1 MRILQICS
9 ARYIGGGERYLADL
23 SNLLAESGQEIFC
36 ALPSDAPLINE
47 LQNISKDNFLF
58 TNLRNSLDVFSAIK
72 LAAFVRQNRIQ
83 IVHAHL
89 GRDYPL
95 AAIASKLTNTP
106 FVLTRHVLFP
116 LKRFNKFILRKVEG
130 IIAPSNSV
138 ADALKQQNLF
148 PAEKIQVIHYSVD
161 TKHFSPS
168 QGEQNS
174 FFRVGTIG
182 QFSPIKGQ
190 PDFIRAANLVLQ
202 KRPNVEFE
210 IVGEDKSKSGENIT
224 AAVKLISDLK
234 LENKIRLL
242 GWKSDVRP
250 FLHSLD
256 LFVSPSHYDSF
267 GLAIA
272 EAMACGIPTVAAK
285 TAGAQEIIENNESGV
300 LTEIGNPENLAV
312 AILDLINDDEKRKRL
327 AENGRRRI
335 ENNFSLEKMVAETV
349 RFYETILRKNTD

>member
-1 MRILQICS
+1 M
-9 ARYIGGGERYLADL
+9 ADL
-23 SNLLAESGQEIFC
+23 SNSLAESNQEIFC

-47 LQNISKDNFLF
+47 LQSVPKENFLF
-58 TNLRNSLDVFSAIK
+58 TKLRNSLDVFSAFK
-72 LAAFVRQNRIQ
+72 LADFIRRNHIQ

-95 AAIASKLTNTP
+95 AAIASKLTGAP

-116 LKRFNKFILRKVEG
+116 LKRFNKFFLREVQG
-130 IIAPSNSV
+130 IIAPSKSV
-138 ADALKQQNLF
+138 ADALKKQNLF
-148 PAEKIQVIHYSVD
+148 PAEKIRVIHYSIN
-161 TKHFSPS
+161 TKHFSPAPNK
-168 QGEQNS
+168 QNS
-174 FFRVGTIG
+174 FFRIGTIG
-182 QFSPIKGQ
+182 QFSTIKGQ

-202 KRPNVEFE
+202 KRQDVEFE
-210 IVGEDKSKSGENIT
+210 IVGEDKSKSGENVAT
-224 AAVKLISDLK
+224 AVKLISDLN
-234 LENKIRLL
+234 LQNKIRLL

-272 EAMACGIPTVAAK
+272 EAMACQIPTVATK

-300 LTEIGNPENLAV
+300 LTEIGNPENLAA

-327 AENGRRRI
+327 ARNGRRRI
-335 ENNFSLEKMVAETV
+335 ENNFSLEKMVTETLQ
-349 RFYETILRKNTD
+349 FYETILRKNND